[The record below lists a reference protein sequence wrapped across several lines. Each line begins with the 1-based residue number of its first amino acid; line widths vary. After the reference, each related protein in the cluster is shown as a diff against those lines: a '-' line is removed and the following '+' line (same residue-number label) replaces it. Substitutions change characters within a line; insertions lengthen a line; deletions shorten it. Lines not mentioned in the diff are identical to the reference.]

1 MNLLIVTSY
10 YLLILIS
17 IIGYGLIFN
26 RLFKLNLSLKEFS
39 LIGIIGLIFIT
50 FISFVTNIV
59 VAHNFE
65 HNILFLSIGI
75 TYFFLFDNYFF
86 LKKIRKNK
94 KKLIQLFLIITF
106 FSIINSMG
114 KTHDDFGWYHLPYTL
129 NLSQNKLQIGLGHFN
144 HGFRTHSSLFY
155 TNSLFYLPIIKNYSY
170 NFAQSYL
177 FFFTAFYFYQKLF
190 DGRLNKL
197 LNIFSILSFG
207 FILIFFYRLA
217 EHGTDRSGQILIL
230 LLTFMVLKFM
240 LDSKEKFY
248 SEYRIFL
255 IILTYIVTLKSYFI
269 IFGILLIPL
278 IFINKKDI
286 IFFKKTFDI
295 KLISFLTL
303 FIIFNYGIQFLNS
316 GCILYPISF
325 TCYENF
331 IWSFKL
337 QHVKDMNVWYEL
349 WSKGGANPNWRTEED
364 FLVYINNFNWVS
376 NWFENY
382 FFNKF
387 SDFLLGLFLF
397 VLIIFLFIKKEISH
411 SNLKKKIN
419 LLYLLFLFLILL
431 ALWFEKFPQLRYG
444 GFIIVANIIFLSFCF
459 FISNL
464 NFNNKIY
471 KSMRI
476 LSIIIIIIFS
486 IRNIDRLKNEYKLYD
501 YNIIS
506 NAFYNIESKK
516 FYTEILNDNI
526 KINISDGSC
535 WITPQ
540 PCTHRNIKAKKIN
553 SYIVYYE

>member
-1 MNLLIVTSY
+1 
-10 YLLILIS
+10 
-17 IIGYGLIFN
+17 
-26 RLFKLNLSLKEFS
+26 
-39 LIGIIGLIFIT
+39 
-50 FISFVTNIV
+50 
-59 VAHNFE
+59 
-65 HNILFLSIGI
+65 
-75 TYFFLFDNYFF
+75 
-86 LKKIRKNK
+86 
-94 KKLIQLFLIITF
+94 
-106 FSIINSMG
+106 
-114 KTHDDFGWYHLPYTL
+114 
-129 NLSQNKLQIGLGHFN
+129 
-144 HGFRTHSSLFY
+144 
-155 TNSLFYLPIIKNYSY
+155 
-170 NFAQSYL
+170 
-177 FFFTAFYFYQKLF
+177 
-190 DGRLNKL
+190 
-197 LNIFSILSFG
+197 
-207 FILIFFYRLA
+207 
-217 EHGTDRSGQILIL
+217 
-230 LLTFMVLKFM
+230 
-240 LDSKEKFY
+240 
-248 SEYRIFL
+248 
-255 IILTYIVTLKSYFI
+255 
-269 IFGILLIPL
+269 
-278 IFINKKDI
+278 
-286 IFFKKTFDI
+286 
-295 KLISFLTL
+295 
-303 FIIFNYGIQFLNS
+303 
-316 GCILYPISF
+316 
-325 TCYENF
+325 
-331 IWSFKL
+331 
-337 QHVKDMNVWYEL
+337 MNVWYEL